1 VGAVSGVTAW
11 RDSASLFM
19 VEKEE
24 KILTSILKGLRCA
37 LSVAFSQK
45 ASDSY
50 MNAIDG
56 AMVAVQDRLHLLAQ
70 ESKSDS

>member
-1 VGAVSGVTAW
+1 
-11 RDSASLFM
+11 M

-24 KILTSILKGLRCA
+24 EILATVLEGLRCA

-45 ASDSY
+45 AS
-50 MNAIDG
+50 
-56 AMVAVQDRLHLLAQ
+56 AMVAIQDRLHLLAQ

>member
-1 VGAVSGVTAW
+1 
-11 RDSASLFM
+11 M

-24 KILTSILKGLRCA
+24 EILATVLEGLRCA
-37 LSVAFSQK
+37 LSIAFFQK

-50 MNAIDG
+50 MNTIDE
-56 AMVAVQDRLHLLAQ
+56 AMVAIQERLRMLAQ

>member
-1 VGAVSGVTAW
+1 
-11 RDSASLFM
+11 M

-24 KILTSILKGLRCA
+24 EILATVLEGLRCA

-50 MNAIDG
+50 MDAIDG
-56 AMVAVQDRLHLLAQ
+56 AMVAIQDRLHLLAQ